1 MNDLL
6 SITKDISVNSEVFI
20 RDSVLESG
28 SKEASLPFQQEPTDV
43 PAVYLLLVSML
54 PERSSSANTPWE
66 THGQKPYE
74 GFHLKL
80 NEYEMKKYKMYLNDG
95 SNPPFTFNN
104 VPPLN
109 SFKSFKYISLIW
121 SFLS

>member
-6 SITKDISVNSEVFI
+6 SITKDISVNSDVFI

-54 PERSSSANTPWE
+54 PERSSSANTP
-66 THGQKPYE
+66 
-74 GFHLKL
+74 
-80 NEYEMKKYKMYLNDG
+80 
-95 SNPPFTFNN
+95 
-104 VPPLN
+104 
-109 SFKSFKYISLIW
+109 
-121 SFLS
+121 